1 MEVNSMV
8 RDKLF
13 GKLCN
18 FATIVAKC
26 RALKDLLVE
35 DFYRGRMIFDLLDE
49 G

>member
-18 FATIVAKC
+18 FAVAKC
-26 RALKDLLVE
+26 RHLLVE